1 MFISQIANVK
11 NIWHPG
17 VKDVDR
23 TLVDLV
29 LSNNKHMMF
38 FLFFLAG
45 ASSFPQNSTDHLA
58 CSINYLVLFLKGIKW
73 KHNNA

>member
-23 TLVDLV
+23 TLVDLG

-38 FLFFLAG
+38 FLSFFFFWLG
-45 ASSFPQNSTDHLA
+45 HP
-58 CSINYLVLFLKGIKW
+58 LFLKI
-73 KHNNA
+73 AQII